1 MASTHTFTRKQEYA
15 NAASHALGAIFSLVA
30 LVVLIVFAT
39 RQGNTWDVVSFTI
52 FGSTMLLLYMSSTL
66 LHILPQGRA
75 KDIFEILDHSAIYLF
90 IAGTYTPILLILV
103 GGWRGWTLLIGIWVI
118 AAGGIVFKS
127 FHVKKFVILS
137 TIGYIM
143 MGWMAVLVLDPI
155 IHVLPLHGI
164 LLLFGGG
171 LFYTIGSAFYVWRK
185 LTYHHTIWHLF
196 VLAGSVCHFIL
207 ILVYVLPIH

>member
-66 LHILPQGRA
+66 LHILPHGRA

-103 GGWRGWTLLIGIWVI
+103 GGWKGWTLLIGIWVI

-137 TIGYIM
+137 TIGYIV

-155 IHVLPLHGI
+155 IHVLPLNGI
-164 LLLFGGG
+164 LLLFGVG
-171 LFYTIGSAFYVWRK
+171 
-185 LTYHHTIWHLF
+185 
-196 VLAGSVCHFIL
+196 
-207 ILVYVLPIH
+207 